1 MPRVRLK
8 QYRNICRHRGNARE
22 TEMGETFGRLS
33 KRANLVKSQR
43 WMALVLLVAANAF
56 AARAAYAANPY
67 ADHSDQEL
75 TSIAADWEALSEDE
89 RRALLTEM
97 RGRMAAKKDDGDG
110 RVIAIRT
117 QRRYGRLVRQPD
129 GSLVRVETTE
139 QVVQYRRVPEGE
151 AGDRAFG
158 VGFERRAGEA
168 PAPAAE
174 PADSA
179 ARAPVLVDHT
189 PP

>member
-1 MPRVRLK
+1 ME
-8 QYRNICRHRGNARE
+8 E
-22 TEMGETFGRLS
+22 TRGRLMKGTS
-33 KRANLVKSQR
+33 LVKPQR
-43 WMALVLLVAANAF
+43 WLAMVLLVAANAF
-56 AARAAYAANPY
+56 AARVALAANPY
-67 ADHSDQEL
+67 AEHSDQEL
-75 TSIAADWEALSEDE
+75 TSIAADWETLSEEE

-97 RGRMAAKKDDGDG
+97 RGRMAAKKDDGEG

-158 VGFERRAGEA
+158 VGFERRAGDVTA
-168 PAPAAE
+168 DPPAATG
-174 PADSA
+174 PTQST
-179 ARAPVLVDHT
+179 PVLVDHT
-189 PP
+189 PH